1 VVQSGPA
8 KNLALRWRNSTVRR
22 DWGADNKFDDN
33 RLIVQYPLS
42 LF

>member
-1 VVQSGPA
+1 
-8 KNLALRWRNSTVRR
+8 RR
-22 DWGADNKFDDN
+22 DWGANNRFDDN